1 MTSPRKPVSLRRRMF
16 EVLEHGPVGDG
27 ASRIVSGVLIAV
39 IVVNLLAVTL
49 GSMPEFAVAHANILV
64 AIEIVSVIV
73 FSLEY
78 AARLWVAVEHE
89 RGAEA
94 HPWRARLAYAKS
106 LNGIIDLVAILPFI
120 LTFVVPVDLR
130 AILVFRIFRFLKLA
144 RYSVGVRSLLDALHE
159 ERRPLAGCLL
169 IFAGAALVSASM
181 MHLAERDVQPDK
193 FGSIPQAL
201 WWAVATLGTTGYGDV
216 VPITA
221 VGKIING
228 VTIMCALIMIALP
241 VGIVATA
248 FSHEVHRR
256 DFVVTWG
263 MVARVPLFAGL
274 TAGEIAD
281 ITRLLHTETVEA
293 GAVVSR
299 RGEPAHS
306 MYFIASGEVE
316 IELDGGSKRL
326 GAGHF
331 FGEIAVLRGARRSAT
346 VRATERT
353 RLLVLDASDFH
364 ALMESQPDIAA
375 RLREVVEQRVG
386 RESITPKGD
395 LVSEE
400 IEGEAAS
407 EAFQEHKE
415 TAKQPSPGVGDNHEP
430 LRRKT

>member
-1 MTSPRKPVSLRRRMF
+1 MF

-27 ASRIVSGVLIAV
+27 ASRFVSGALITL
-39 IVVNLLAVTL
+39 IIVNLLAVTL
-49 GSMPEFAVAHANILV
+49 ASVPGVEAAYADVFV
-64 AIEIVSVIV
+64 AIEIVSVV
-73 FSLEY
+73 VLSLEY

-89 RGAEA
+89 SGGAA
-94 HPWRARLAYAKS
+94 HAWRARLAYARS
-106 LNGIIDLVAILPFI
+106 LNGIIDLVAILPFVLAFI
-120 LTFVVPVDLR
+120 VPVELR

-181 MHLAERDVQPDK
+181 MYLAEREVQPEK

-216 VPITA
+216 VPVTP

-228 VTIMCALIMIALP
+228 ITIMCALIMIALP

-248 FSHEVHRR
+248 FAQQIHRR

-274 TAGEIAD
+274 KAGEIAD
-281 ITRLLHTETVEA
+281 ITRLLRTESVEA
-293 GAVVSR
+293 GAIVSR
-299 RGEPAHS
+299 RGDPAHS

-316 IELDGGSKRL
+316 IELPDGSKRL

-331 FGEIAVLRGARRSAT
+331 FGELAILRRARRSAT
-346 VRATERT
+346 VRAVERT
-353 RLLVLDASDFH
+353 RLLVLDARDFRS
-364 ALMESQPDIAA
+364 LMASQPDVAA

-386 RESITPKGD
+386 REVITPKGD
-395 LVSEE
+395 LVTEE
-400 IEGEAAS
+400 IEE
-407 EAFQEHKE
+407 EVDNQQHKE
-415 TAKQPSPGVGDNHEP
+415 TAKRPSRK
-430 LRRKT
+430 LRRRS